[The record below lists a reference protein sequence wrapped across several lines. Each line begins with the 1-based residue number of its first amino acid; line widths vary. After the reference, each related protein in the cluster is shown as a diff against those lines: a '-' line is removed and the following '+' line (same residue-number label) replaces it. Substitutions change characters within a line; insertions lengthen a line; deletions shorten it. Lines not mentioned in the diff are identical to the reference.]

1 MKLKVYHAQLRTLPA
16 KRPSGVLAIS
26 GVVLKIAGVGDRRMY
41 FSGSNDDANYAYIR
55 HNNKIVN
62 ISLNQY
68 NMIWRYIEK
77 VAIDRG
83 VVEFIRYN

>member
-16 KRPSGVLAIS
+16 KRPSGVLEIS
-26 GVVLKIAGVGDRRMY
+26 GVVLKIAGVGDRRVY
-41 FSGSNDDANYAYIR
+41 FSGSNDDASYAYIR
-55 HNNKIVN
+55 HNNKIIN

>member
-16 KRPSGVLAIS
+16 KRPSGVLASS
-26 GVVLKIAGVGDRRMY
+26 GVVLKIAGVGDRRVY
-41 FSGSNDDANYAYIR
+41 FSGSNDDSIYAYIR
-55 HNNKIVN
+55 HNNKIIN
-62 ISLNQY
+62 ISLSQY
-68 NMIWRYIEK
+68 NVIWRYIER